1 MDYGN
6 RARRSNRDGRSLGGT
21 ANPSG
26 RSALVGSVRPANPD
40 RLRIV
45 WYSNAPWAATGY
57 GQQTAQVIQRLAKED
72 HKVAV
77 HAMYGLAGSAST
89 WNGFK
94 IYPQGLATYS
104 DDVVVAHTMEWANQ
118 DPSTPILLMTLFDT
132 WVLKSESLKTLK
144 NIASW
149 VPIDHQ
155 PTPPDVL
162 QWLARD
168 NVRPIAMSKFG
179 SRMMDIAGIEHLY
192 VPHAIESVFQP
203 TKSVALTTGKQMT
216 GREFM
221 GWEEDRFV
229 VSMVATNKGSQ
240 PARKAWAENI
250 LAFSMFA
257 KDKPDAVLYL
267 YTEPDGAMSGINLP
281 TLLDAV
287 GISPDRYKVVDQYA
301 YRHGLPQQMMAA
313 MYTASDV
320 LLACSMG
327 EGFGIPV
334 IEAQACGCRVIVSN
348 FTAQPELVGDGWTVE
363 GQPWWDA
370 AQKSWFFT
378 PSVPDIVNALQNA
391 YNAPRGVSQ
400 DAITHALGYGADT
413 VFEEHW
419 KPVMKELSTW
429 CRSQS

>member
-1 MDYGN
+1 MAN
-6 RARRSNRDGRSLGGT
+6 RNRERRPSGDARVLSG
-21 ANPSG
+21 AFAPSG
-26 RSALVGSVRPANPD
+26 RSALVGSVRPTNPD
-40 RLRIV
+40 RLRV
-45 WYSNAPWAATGY
+45 LWYSNAPWAATGY
-57 GQQTAQVIQRLAKED
+57 GQQTAQVIERLAKEN
-72 HKVAV
+72 HQVAV
-77 HAMYGLAGSAST
+77 HAMYGLAGSASS

-94 IYPQGLATYS
+94 IYPQGLAAYS

-118 DPSTPILLMTLFDT
+118 DPSTPTLLITLFDT
-132 WVLKSESLKTLK
+132 WVLKSDSLKTLK

-162 QWLARD
+162 AWCERD

-179 SRMMDIAGIEHLY
+179 SRMLDLAGVEHLY

-203 TKSVALTTGKQMT
+203 TESITLANGNKMT

-250 LAFSMFA
+250 LAFSIFA
-257 KDKPDAVLYL
+257 KDHPDAVLYL
-267 YTEPDGAMSGINLP
+267 YTEPDGAMAGINLP

-287 GISPDRYKVVDQYA
+287 GVSKDKYKVVDQYA
-301 YRHGLPQQMMAA
+301 YRHGMPQNVMAA

-378 PSVPDIVNALQNA
+378 PNVPDIVNALKSA
-391 YNAPRGVSQ
+391 YNAPRSRSE
-400 DAITHALGYGADT
+400 DAITHALGYGADQ
-413 VFEEHW
+413 VFEQYW
-419 KPVMKELSTW
+419 KPTMKELSAW
-429 CRSQS
+429 CRS

>member
-1 MDYGN
+1 MAN
-6 RARRSNRDGRSLGGT
+6 RNRERRPSGDARVLSG
-21 ANPSG
+21 AFAPSG
-26 RSALVGSVRPANPD
+26 RSALVGSVRPTNPD
-40 RLRIV
+40 RLRV
-45 WYSNAPWAATGY
+45 LWYSNAPWTPTGY
-57 GQQTAQVIQRLAKED
+57 GQQTAQVIERLAKEN
-72 HKVAV
+72 HQVAV
-77 HAMYGLAGSAST
+77 HAMYGLAGSASS

-94 IYPQGLATYS
+94 IYPQGLAAYC

-118 DPSTPILLMTLFDT
+118 DPSTPTLLITLFDT
-132 WVLKSESLKTLK
+132 WVLKSDSLKTLK

-162 QWLARD
+162 AWCARD

-179 SRMMDIAGIEHLY
+179 SRMLDLAGVEHLY
-192 VPHAIESVFQP
+192 VPHAIEPVFQP
-203 TKSVALTTGKQMT
+203 TESITLANGNKMT

-250 LAFSMFA
+250 LAFSIFA
-257 KDKPDAVLYL
+257 KDHPDAVLYF
-267 YTEPDGAMSGINLP
+267 YTEPDGAMAGISLP

-287 GISPDRYKVVDQYA
+287 GVSKDKYKVVDQYA
-301 YRHGLPQQMMAA
+301 YRHGIPQNVMAA

-334 IEAQACGCRVIVSN
+334 IEAQACGCRVIVRN

-378 PSVPDIVNALQNA
+378 PNVPDIVNALKSA
-391 YNAPRGVSQ
+391 YDAPRSRSE
-400 DAITHALGYGADT
+400 DAITHALGYGADQ
-413 VFEEHW
+413 VFEQYW
-419 KPVMKELSTW
+419 KPTMKELSAW
-429 CRSQS
+429 CRS

>member
-1 MDYGN
+1 MANGN
-6 RARRSNRDGRSLGGT
+6 RQGRSSGDTRSIGG
-21 ANPSG
+21 AFDSGG
-26 RSALVGSVRPANPD
+26 RSALARDIRLTNPD
-40 RLRIV
+40 RLRIL

-57 GQQTAQVIQRLAKED
+57 GQQTAQVIQRLAKEG
-72 HKVAV
+72 HQVAI
-77 HAMYGLAGSAST
+77 HAMYGLAGSSST

-94 IYPQGLATYS
+94 VYPQGLAAYS

-118 DPSTPILLMTLFDT
+118 DLLIPSLLMTLFDV
-132 WVLKSESLKTLK
+132 WVLKSESLKQLK

-155 PTPPDVL
+155 PTPPEVL
-162 QWLARD
+162 RFLERD
-168 NVRPIAMSKFG
+168 NVKPIAMSKFG
-179 SRMMDIAGIEHLY
+179 SRMLDIAGVEHLY
-192 VPHAIESVFQP
+192 VPHAIEPVFKPTESVTLP
-203 TKSVALTTGKQMT
+203 NGKKMT

-221 GWEEDRFV
+221 GWEEDRFIV
-229 VSMVATNKGSQ
+229 TMVATNKGAQ

-250 LAFSMFA
+250 LAFSIFA
-257 KDKPDAVLYL
+257 KDRPDAVLYL
-267 YTEPDGAMSGINLP
+267 YTEPDGAMAGINLP
-281 TLLDAV
+281 TLLDACGV
-287 GISPDRYKVVDQYA
+287 EKDRYKVVDQYA

-313 MYTASDV
+313 MYTASNV

-370 AQKSWFFT
+370 AQQSWFFT
-378 PSVPDIVNALQNA
+378 PNVPDIVKSLEAA
-391 YNAPRGVSQ
+391 YDAPRSLSD

-413 VFEEHW
+413 VFDQYW
-419 KPVMKELSTW
+419 KPAMKELSTW
-429 CRSQS
+429 CRS

>member
-1 MDYGN
+1 MADRN
-6 RARRSNRDGRSLGGT
+6 RQGRTSRDTRTVGG
-21 ANPSG
+21 AFDPSG
-26 RSALVGSVRPANPD
+26 RSALARDIRLTNPD

-57 GQQTAQVIQRLAKED
+57 GQQTAQVIQRLAKEG
-72 HKVAV
+72 HQVAI
-77 HAMYGLAGSAST
+77 HAMYGLAGSSST

-94 IYPQGLATYS
+94 VYPQGLAAYS
-104 DDVVVAHTMEWANQ
+104 DDVVVAHTMEWANK
-118 DPSTPILLMTLFDT
+118 DLSTPSLLMTLFDV
-132 WVLKSESLKTLK
+132 WVLKSESLKQLK

-162 QWLARD
+162 RFLERD
-168 NVRPIAMSKFG
+168 NVKPIAMSKFG
-179 SRMMDIAGIEHLY
+179 SRMLDIAGLEHLY
-192 VPHAIESVFQP
+192 VPHAIEPVFKP
-203 TKSVALTTGKQMT
+203 TALVDLPNGKKMT

-229 VSMVATNKGSQ
+229 VTMVATNKGAQ

-250 LAFSMFA
+250 LAFSIFA

-267 YTEPDGAMSGINLP
+267 YTEPDGAMAGINLP
-281 TLLDAV
+281 ILLDACGV
-287 GISPDRYKVVDQYA
+287 EKDRYKVVDQYA

-313 MYTASDV
+313 MYTASNV

-370 AQKSWFFT
+370 AQQSWFFT
-378 PSVPDIVNALQNA
+378 PNVPDIVKSLEAA
-391 YNAPRGVSQ
+391 YNTPRSLS
-400 DAITHALGYGADT
+400 DEAITHALGYGADT
-413 VFEEHW
+413 VFEQYW
-419 KPVMKELSTW
+419 KPVMKEISAW
-429 CRSQS
+429 CRS

>member
-1 MDYGN
+1 MADRN
-6 RARRSNRDGRSLGGT
+6 RQGHTGGD
-21 ANPSG
+21 AGIFSGAFAPSG
-26 RSALVGSVRPANPD
+26 RSALVGSVRPTNPD
-40 RLRIV
+40 RLRV
-45 WYSNAPWAATGY
+45 LWYSNAPWAATGY
-57 GQQTAQVIQRLAKED
+57 GQQTAQVIQRLAKEG
-72 HKVAV
+72 HQVAV

-94 IYPQGLATYS
+94 IYPQGLFTYS

-118 DPSTPILLMTLFDT
+118 DLSTPTLMMTLFDV
-132 WVLKSESLKTLK
+132 WVLKSESLKDWK

-162 QWLARD
+162 AWCSRK

-179 SRMMDIAGIEHLY
+179 SRMLDIAGVNHLY
-192 VPHAIESVFQP
+192 VPHAIEPVFQP
-203 TKSVALTTGKQMT
+203 TESVTLANGRKMT

-250 LAFSMFA
+250 LAFSIFA
-257 KDKPDAVLYL
+257 KDHPDAVLYL
-267 YTEPDGAMSGINLP
+267 YTEPNGAMSGINLVE
-281 TLLDAV
+281 LMSAC
-287 GISPDRYKVVDQYA
+287 GIGDDKYRIVDQYA
-301 YRHGLPQQMMAA
+301 YRHGMPQNVMAA

-378 PSVPDIVNALQNA
+378 PNVPDIVNALKSA
-391 YNAPRGVSQ
+391 YNAPRGPSK
-400 DAITHALGYGADT
+400 DAITHALGYGADK
-413 VFEEHW
+413 VFEESW
-419 KPVMKELSTW
+419 KPAMKELSAW
-429 CRSQS
+429 CRS

>member
-1 MDYGN
+1 
-6 RARRSNRDGRSLGGT
+6 
-21 ANPSG
+21 
-26 RSALVGSVRPANPD
+26 
-40 RLRIV
+40 
-45 WYSNAPWAATGY
+45 
-57 GQQTAQVIQRLAKED
+57 
-72 HKVAV
+72 
-77 HAMYGLAGSAST
+77 MYGLAGSAST

-94 IYPQGLATYS
+94 IYPQGLFTYS

-118 DPSTPILLMTLFDT
+118 DLSTPTLMMTLFDV
-132 WVLKSESLKTLK
+132 WVLKSESLKEWK

-162 QWLARD
+162 RWCERS

-179 SRMMDIAGIEHLY
+179 SRMLDVAGVNHLY

-203 TKSVALTTGKQMT
+203 TESIALANGKKMT
-216 GREFM
+216 GREFV

-229 VSMVATNKGSQ
+229 VSMVATNKGAQ

-250 LAFSMFA
+250 LAFSIFA
-257 KDKPDAVLYL
+257 KDHPDAVLYL
-267 YTEPDGAMSGINLP
+267 YTEPNGAMSGINLIE
-281 TLLDAV
+281 LMGAC
-287 GISPDRYKVVDQYA
+287 GIGDDKYKIVDQYA
-301 YRHGLPQQMMAA
+301 YRHGMPQNVMAA

-334 IEAQACGCRVIVSN
+334 CEAQACGTRVIVSN

-378 PSVPDIVNALQNA
+378 PNVPDIVNALKSA
-391 YNAPRGVSQ
+391 YNAPRGPSK
-400 DAITHALGYGADT
+400 DAITHALGYGADQ

-419 KPVMKELSTW
+419 KPAMKELSAW
-429 CRSQS
+429 CRS

>member
-1 MDYGN
+1 VDNGN
-6 RARRSNRDGRSLGGT
+6 YKRHTSGDARSVSG
-21 ANPSG
+21 AVAPSG
-26 RSALVGSVRPANPD
+26 RSALVGSVRPTNPD
-40 RLRIV
+40 RLRVV

-72 HKVAV
+72 HQIAV
-77 HAMYGLAGSAST
+77 HAMYGLAGSVST

-94 IYPQGLATYS
+94 MYPQGLATYS
-104 DDVVVAHTMEWANQ
+104 DDVVVAHTMEWASQ
-118 DPSTPILLMTLFDT
+118 DLSTPTLLMTLFDV
-132 WVLKSESLKTLK
+132 WVLKSDSLKELK

-155 PTPPDVL
+155 PAPPDVL
-162 QWLARD
+162 DWCARD
-168 NVRPIAMSKFG
+168 NVKPIAMSKFG
-179 SRMMDIAGIEHLY
+179 SRMLNIACIDHLY
-192 VPHAIESVFQP
+192 VPHAIEPVFKP
-203 TKSVALTTGKQMT
+203 TETVALADGGKMT
-216 GREFM
+216 GRKFM

-229 VSMVATNKGSQ
+229 ISMVATNKGSQ

-250 LAFSMFA
+250 LAYSIFA
-257 KDKPDAVLYL
+257 KDHPDAVLYL
-267 YTEPDGAMSGINLP
+267 YTEPMGAMSGINLIQ
-281 TLLDAV
+281 LLDACGV
-287 GISPDRYKVVDQYA
+287 SSDKYKIVDQYA
-301 YRHGLPQQMMAA
+301 YRHGMPQNLMAA

-378 PSVPDIVNALQNA
+378 PSVPDIVNALKSA
-391 YNAPRGVSQ
+391 YDAPRSRSQ
-400 DAITHALGYGADT
+400 DAITHALGYGADQ
-413 VFEEHW
+413 VFEQYW
-419 KPVMKELSTW
+419 KPTMKELSTW
-429 CRSQS
+429 CRS

>member
-1 MDYGN
+1 VADRN
-6 RARRSNRDGRSLGGT
+6 RQGRSSGDARVFSG
-21 ANPSG
+21 AFAPSG
-26 RSALVGSVRPANPD
+26 RSALVGSVRPTNPD

-57 GQQTAQVIQRLAKED
+57 GQQTAQVIQRLAKEG
-72 HKVAV
+72 HQIAI
-77 HAMYGLAGSAST
+77 HAMYGLAGSSST

-94 IYPQGLATYS
+94 VYPQGLAAYS

-118 DPSTPILLMTLFDT
+118 DLSTPSLLMTLFDV
-132 WVLKSESLKTLK
+132 WVLKSDSLKTLK

-162 QWLARD
+162 QFLERD
-168 NVRPIAMSKFG
+168 NVKPIAMSKFG
-179 SRMMDIAGIEHLY
+179 SRMLDVAGVEHLY
-192 VPHAIESVFQP
+192 VPHAIEPVFQP
-203 TKSVALTTGKQMT
+203 TESVTLANGNKMT

-229 VSMVATNKGSQ
+229 VTMVATNKGSQ

-250 LAFSMFA
+250 LAFSIFA

-267 YTEPDGAMSGINLP
+267 YTEPDGAMAGINLP
-281 TLLDAV
+281 TLLDACGV
-287 GISPDRYKVVDQYA
+287 GKDRYKVVDQYA
-301 YRHGLPQQMMAA
+301 YRHGMPQNVMAA

-378 PSVPDIVNALQNA
+378 PSVPDTVAALEKA
-391 YNAPRGVSQ
+391 YNAPRSLS
-400 DAITHALGYGADT
+400 DEAITHALGYGADT
-413 VFEEHW
+413 VFEQYW
-419 KPVMKELSTW
+419 KPAMKEISAW
-429 CRSQS
+429 CRS

>member
-1 MDYGN
+1 MAN
-6 RARRSNRDGRSLGGT
+6 RNRQGRTSRDTRSIGG
-21 ANPSG
+21 AFDPSG
-26 RSALVGSVRPANPD
+26 RSALARDIRLTNPN
-40 RLRIV
+40 RLRIL

-57 GQQTAQVIQRLAKED
+57 GQQTAQVIQRLAKEG
-72 HKVAV
+72 HQVAI
-77 HAMYGLAGSAST
+77 HAMYGLAGSSST

-94 IYPQGLATYS
+94 VYPQGLAAYS
-104 DDVVVAHTMEWANQ
+104 DDVVVAHTMEWAQQ
-118 DPSTPILLMTLFDT
+118 DLATPTLLMTLFDV
-132 WVLKSESLKTLK
+132 WVLKSESLKQLK

-162 QWLARD
+162 RFLERD
-168 NVRPIAMSKFG
+168 NVKPIAMSKFG
-179 SRMMDIAGIEHLY
+179 SRMMDIAGLEHLY
-192 VPHAIESVFQP
+192 VPHAIESVFKP
-203 TKSVALTTGKQMT
+203 TESVTLANGTKMT

-229 VSMVATNKGSQ
+229 VSMVATNKGAH
-240 PARKAWAENI
+240 PARKSWAENI
-250 LAFSMFA
+250 LAFSIFA

-267 YTEPDGAMSGINLP
+267 YTEPDGAMAGINLP
-281 TLLDAV
+281 ILLDACGV
-287 GISPDRYKVVDQYA
+287 PKERYKVVDQYA

-313 MYTASDV
+313 MYTASNV

-370 AQKSWFFT
+370 AQQSWFFT
-378 PSVPDIVNALQNA
+378 PNVPDIVKSLEAA
-391 YNAPRGVSQ
+391 YNAPRSLS
-400 DAITHALGYGADT
+400 DEAITHALGYGADT
-413 VFEEHW
+413 VFEQHW
-419 KPVMKELSTW
+419 KPVMKELSAW
-429 CRSQS
+429 CRS

>member
-1 MDYGN
+1 MAN
-6 RARRSNRDGRSLGGT
+6 RNRERRPSGDARVLSG
-21 ANPSG
+21 AFAPSG
-26 RSALVGSVRPANPD
+26 RSALVGSVRPTNPD
-40 RLRIV
+40 RLRV
-45 WYSNAPWAATGY
+45 LWYSNAPWAATGY
-57 GQQTAQVIQRLAKED
+57 GQQTAQVIERLAKEN
-72 HKVAV
+72 HQVAV
-77 HAMYGLAGSAST
+77 HAMYGLAGSASS

-94 IYPQGLATYS
+94 IYPQGLAAYS

-118 DPSTPILLMTLFDT
+118 DPSTPTLLITLFDT
-132 WVLKSESLKTLK
+132 WVLKSDSLKTLK

-162 QWLARD
+162 AWCERD

-179 SRMMDIAGIEHLY
+179 SRMLDLAGVEHLY

-203 TKSVALTTGKQMT
+203 TESITLANGNKMT

-250 LAFSMFA
+250 LAFSIFA
-257 KDKPDAVLYL
+257 KDHPDAVLYL
-267 YTEPDGAMSGINLP
+267 YTEPDGAMAGINLP

-287 GISPDRYKVVDQYA
+287 GVSKDKYKVVDQYA
-301 YRHGLPQQMMAA
+301 YRHGIPQNVMAA

-378 PSVPDIVNALQNA
+378 PNVPDIVNALKSA
-391 YNAPRGVSQ
+391 YDAPRSRSE
-400 DAITHALGYGADT
+400 DAITHALGYGADQ
-413 VFEEHW
+413 VFEQYW
-419 KPVMKELSTW
+419 KPTMKELSAW
-429 CRSQS
+429 CRS

>member
-1 MDYGN
+1 VGK
-6 RARRSNRDGRSLGGT
+6 SNRQGHTSRDARSIGGEIS
-21 ANPSG
+21 PSG
-26 RSALVGSVRPANPD
+26 RSALLGNIRPTNPD
-40 RLRIV
+40 RLRIL

-57 GQQTAQVIQRLAKED
+57 GQQTAQVIQRLAKEG
-72 HKVAV
+72 HQVAI
-77 HAMYGLAGSAST
+77 HAMYGLAGSSST

-94 IYPQGLATYS
+94 VYPQGLAAYS

-118 DPSTPILLMTLFDT
+118 DLNTPTLLMTLFDV
-132 WVLKSESLKTLK
+132 WVLKSESLKQLK

-162 QWLARD
+162 RFLQRE
-168 NVRPIAMSKFG
+168 NVKPIAMSKFG
-179 SRMMDIAGIEHLY
+179 SRMMDIAGVEHLY
-192 VPHAIESVFQP
+192 VPHAIEPVFQP
-203 TKSVALTTGKQMT
+203 TESVTLANGRKIT

-229 VSMVATNKGSQ
+229 VSMVATNKGAQ

-250 LAFSMFA
+250 LAFSIFA

-267 YTEPDGAMSGINLP
+267 YTEPDGAMAGISLP
-281 TLLDAV
+281 ILLDACGV
-287 GISPDRYKVVDQYA
+287 EKDRYKVVDQYA

-313 MYTASDV
+313 MYTASNV

-370 AQKSWFFT
+370 AQQSWFFT
-378 PSVPDIVNALQNA
+378 PNVPDIVKSLEAA
-391 YNAPRGVSQ
+391 YNTPRSLS
-400 DAITHALGYGADT
+400 DEAITHALGYGADT
-413 VFEEHW
+413 VFEQYW
-419 KPVMKELSTW
+419 KPVMKEISAW
-429 CRSQS
+429 CRS

>member
-1 MDYGN
+1 
-6 RARRSNRDGRSLGGT
+6 
-21 ANPSG
+21 
-26 RSALVGSVRPANPD
+26 
-40 RLRIV
+40 
-45 WYSNAPWAATGY
+45 
-57 GQQTAQVIQRLAKED
+57 
-72 HKVAV
+72 
-77 HAMYGLAGSAST
+77 MYGLAGSVST

-94 IYPQGLATYS
+94 MYPQGLATYS
-104 DDVVVAHTMEWANQ
+104 DDVVVAHTMEWASQ
-118 DPSTPILLMTLFDT
+118 DLEIPTLLMTLFDV
-132 WVLKSESLKTLK
+132 WVLKSESLNELK

-162 QWLARD
+162 QWCARP
-168 NVRPIAMSKFG
+168 NVKPIAMSKFG
-179 SRMMDIAGIEHLY
+179 SRMLNVAGIDHLY
-192 VPHAIESVFQP
+192 VPHAIEPVFKP
-203 TKSVALTTGKQMT
+203 TEHVALANGGKMT

-229 VSMVATNKGSQ
+229 ISMVATNKGSQ

-250 LAFSMFA
+250 LAYSIFA
-257 KDKPDAVLYL
+257 KDHPDAVLYL
-267 YTEPDGAMSGINLP
+267 YTEPMGAMSGINLIQ
-281 TLLDAV
+281 LLDACGV
-287 GISPDRYKVVDQYA
+287 SQDKYKVVDQYA
-301 YRHGLPQQMMAA
+301 YRHGMPQNVMAA

-370 AQKSWFFT
+370 AQQSWFFT
-378 PSVPDIVNALQNA
+378 PSVPDIVNALKLA
-391 YNAPRGVSQ
+391 YDAPRSGSEQ
-400 DAITHALGYGADT
+400 AITHAQGYGADT

-419 KPVMKELSTW
+419 KPTMKELSAW
-429 CRSQS
+429 CRS